1 MARRIVV
8 ILIVVVAALGVASL
22 SLAAPQA
29 ADADWHATYWNN
41 ENLEGD
47 PAWEQSEDAI
57 DYDWGE
63 GAPRHG
69 VNADHF
75 SVRWTR
81 TIAFEAGTY
90 RFNVTSDDGA
100 RLWVGS
106 TLLIDDWASHEA
118 RLDTADITLNAG
130 EHKVTVEYH
139 ESTGDAV
146 IKVSWEKITVTPTPT
161 PTATPT
167 PATPPSTTPVSATP
181 VSATPIPTTDVG
193 ESSVVPDT
201 LLPGGYVLVDTY
213 STGFVRGGPPANWH
227 LAAGGQG
234 SDHLW
239 TYGYNRLDG
248 NYNWARWYPTLGPKA
263 YEVFAFIPAG
273 HGTTGSARYWV
284 HTSGGYTLVVVD
296 QGSHQ
301 GQWVSLGRYYFSS
314 AFYEFVSLSNVTF
327 DEPGTTQVAFD
338 AIMWVPIP

>member
-1 MARRIVV
+1 MARRIAVIVIVV
-8 ILIVVVAALGVASL
+8 IAALGVASL
-22 SLAAPQA
+22 SLAAPQT
-29 ADADWHATYWNN
+29 ADAKWHAIYWNN
-41 ENLEGD
+41 EDLEGT
-47 PAWEQSEDAI
+47 PAWEQSEDTLN
-57 DYDWGE
+57 YDWGT
-63 GAPRHG
+63 GAPRNG

-75 SVRWTR
+75 SARWTR

-106 TLLIDDWASHEA
+106 TLLIDDWASHDA
-118 RLDTADITLNAG
+118 RVDNADIALNAG

-139 ESTGDAV
+139 ESTGNAV
-146 IKVSWEKITVTPTPT
+146 LKVSWEKITVTPTPT
-161 PTATPT
+161 PTFTPT
-167 PATPPSTTPVSATP
+167 PVTPPATTPVPATP
-181 VSATPIPTTDVG
+181 VPATPIPTTSVG

-213 STGFVRGGPPANWH
+213 STGFVRGGPPVNWY

-248 NYNWARWYPTLGPKA
+248 NYNWARWYPTLAPGA
-263 YEVFAFIPAG
+263 YEVFAYVPASD
-273 HGTTGSARYWV
+273 GTTRSARYWV
-284 HTSGGYTLVVVD
+284 HTSGGYQLVVVD

-301 GQWVSLGRYYFSS
+301 GQWVSLGRHYFSS
-314 AFYEFVSLSNVTF
+314 AFYEFVSLSSVTF
-327 DEPGTTQVAFD
+327 EEPGTTQVAYD